1 MRDPI
6 VREFVFFDSADKPLF
21 VRTDAEQATWQA
33 DEYSLICNFPFVADK
48 RIERGMRVCFDD
60 EDGVHQFFEVRKVK
74 TYTPDGYQELTCE
87 HIVISELTDVHT
99 AEQPLTNVTPAAAVQ
114 AALASQTQTGALLWQ
129 VGNVTATATS
139 SGDIGLGS
147 VWQNIRSIEQNWNVY
162 ILPRVTYNTTGITG
176 RYLDIIPADSANR
189 WRGMRLSIDKN
200 MDEAGVTVDDTDV
213 KTALYGYGGTA
224 YTYNDPEHG
233 TDPLDKK
240 GTKID
245 LKGATWSN
253 PPANATLN
261 STLGYIEDT
270 AATTAYGRNG
280 KPRFGFYQNSDITDQ
295 GTLILKTW
303 EALQATNKPRVTID
317 CMLRDLY
324 RMGYDDEPVR
334 LHDLVQVELL
344 PVHDNLR
351 LEIIKLSVDLLDPT
365 ATRPTIG
372 VYIPNIVYIQRQ
384 TAYNAA
390 GGVSSTLSGRRGGG
404 RSGGQT
410 KAEAEWSEFQAGI
423 EANNMIISLHAE
435 QVTRSNEIIKQAGMS
450 LDAQG
455 VIIYATDNPN
465 NIQSKINVNANAI
478 SAEVTNR
485 QNADNELSGRITV
498 EAGKISQIVTAVG
511 DNGKVTAASIVLA
524 INNAG
529 SSAVINADQIKIET
543 TSGDAGLYI
552 ENDTLKIKGYVSL
565 DYLQAGFTV
574 TGDLIVNGSIEGHLR
589 GDVEGNLD
597 GSVVGEGHSGY
608 FENGVFVGS
617 SLTDLRNAFVSVTD
631 GAYVNNTKTV
641 TFTKANGTTV
651 PITFSRA
658 TTLTGA
664 VDGSKHTLT
673 VTATPQG
680 NKLENL
686 ITMIGHWGSAN
697 TTGEV
702 KTTYYGTINATPK
715 GGTTQAVRTFIVDA
729 LDKFETVS
737 VSTPTNQRL
746 IYTPSTPTVVT
757 PIGSPISGTRQGG
770 KYADP
775 LYYWN
780 AHDEKYEKLDIDL
793 YYGGSAF
800 SGYAAGTSG
809 WYMPWDGTTTSVC
822 DVGASTTYYQL
833 KN

>member
-21 VRTDAEQATWQA
+21 VRTDAEQATWQV
-33 DEYSLICNFPFVADK
+33 DEYSLTCNFPFVADK
-48 RIERGMRVCFDD
+48 RIERGMRVSFDD

-99 AEQPLTNVTPAAAVQ
+99 AEQPLTDVTPAAAVQ
-114 AALASQTQTGALLWQ
+114 AALAAQTQTGVLCWQ
-129 VGNVTATATS
+129 VGDVDEAATATS

-162 ILPRVTYNTTGITG
+162 VLPRVTYNTTGITG

-189 WRGMRLSIDKN
+189 WQGMRLSIDKN

-245 LKGATWSN
+245 LKGATWSS

-261 STLGYIEDT
+261 NTLGYIEDT
-270 AATTAYGRNG
+270 AATAAYGRNG
-280 KPRFGFYQNSDITDQ
+280 KPRFGFYQSSDITDQ

-435 QVTRSNEIIKQAGMS
+435 QVDRSNNILKQAGVAIDADGVIAYAGNNLTDMKGQIEVNSDRVAMVVGTNKDGYFIEAASIATSINEQSEGIVSIDADRVWIDADKQVKINDSIFIAKGGNFWIKRIAQFGTTS
-450 LDAQG
+450 LVTINGGTVNAPTLQVNSCGDLKFAGSSQSQG
-455 VIIYATDNPN
+455 VITINRAT
-465 NIQSKINVNANAI
+465 A
-478 SAEVTNR
+478 
-485 QNADNELSGRITV
+485 ADLITGV
-498 EAGKISQIVTAVG
+498 QIVGPTNDVYTLQYQKVG
-511 DNGKVTAASIVLA
+511 TGSTW
-524 INNAG
+524 NNA
-529 SSAVINADQIKIET
+529 
-543 TSGDAGLYI
+543 
-552 ENDTLKIKGYVSL
+552 
-565 DYLQAGFTV
+565 
-574 TGDLIVNGSIEGHLR
+574 
-589 GDVEGNLD
+589 
-597 GSVVGEGHSGY
+597 SV
-608 FENGVFVGS
+608 
-617 SLTDLRNAFVSVTD
+617 
-631 GAYVNNTKTV
+631 
-641 TFTKANGTTV
+641 
-651 PITFSRA
+651 TFSRA
-658 TTLTGA
+658 TTLSGAWSSGVFTVAASPQNQYKWTSLTQGTASWSGKTVTIPIYATIDSGA
-664 VDGSKHTLT
+664 VVFDTGKTVSATYSGSDPVTVNNWQRTNFTSSTQNYGTGTRSLSIPVKVDVNGVTYSHTF
-673 VTATPQG
+673 
-680 NKLENL
+680 
-686 ITMIGHWGSAN
+686 
-697 TTGEV
+697 TTGGFKVV
-702 KTTYYGTINATPK
+702 K
-715 GGTTQAVRTFIVDA
+715 QD
-729 LDKFETVS
+729 
-737 VSTPTNQRL
+737 STHMM
-746 IYTPSTPTVVT
+746 IYCGSTELGVWS
-757 PIGSPISGTRQGG
+757 I
-770 KYADP
+770 
-775 LYYWN
+775 
-780 AHDEKYEKLDIDL
+780 
-793 YYGGSAF
+793 
-800 SGYAAGTSG
+800 
-809 WYMPWDGTTTSVC
+809 
-822 DVGASTTYYQL
+822 
-833 KN
+833 

>member
-21 VRTDAEQATWQA
+21 VRTDAEQATWQV
-33 DEYSLICNFPFVADK
+33 DEYSLTCNFPFVADK

-114 AALASQTQTGALLWQ
+114 AALASQTQTGVLRWQ
-129 VGNVTATATS
+129 VGNVSATATS

-147 VWQNIRSIEQNWNVY
+147 VWQNIRAIEQNWNVY

-253 PPANATLN
+253 PPANATIN
-261 STLGYIEDT
+261 STIGYIEDT

-372 VYIPNIVYIQRQ
+372 AYIPNIVYIQRQ

-435 QVTRSNEIIKQAGMS
+435 QVDRSNNILKQAGIAI
-450 LDAQG
+450 DAGG
-455 VIIYATDNPN
+455 VIAYAGN
-465 NIQSKINVNANAI
+465 NLNDMKAEIKV
-478 SAEVTNR
+478 SA
-485 QNADNELSGRITV
+485 DS
-498 EAGKISQIVTAVG
+498 ISQIVTAVG
-511 DNGKVTAASIVLA
+511 DNGEVTAASIVLA
-524 INNAG
+524 INDSGSEVTIDADHIKIGGTNSSIELGTVLYQNSDGYAEINAYRVECVTAQATNVYANFIQAPG
-529 SSAVINADQIKIET
+529 SSSAGTQLWITADQVQSKAFVYEK
-543 TSGDAGLYI
+543 SGG
-552 ENDTLKIKGYVSL
+552 
-565 DYLQAGFTV
+565 
-574 TGDLIVNGSIEGHLR
+574 GS
-589 GDVEGNLD
+589 
-597 GSVVGEGHSGY
+597 
-608 FENGVFVGS
+608 
-617 SLTDLRNAFVSVTD
+617 TDLKNSFVSVTD
-631 GAYVNNTKTV
+631 GAYVNNSKTV
-641 TFTKANGTTV
+641 TFTKADGNTET
-651 PITFSRA
+651 ITFSRA

-664 VDGSKHTLT
+664 VDGSAHTLT
-673 VTATPQG
+673 VTATPQNENIKYIVTQTGSWSNNTYNGTINITEQGQATQAIRTFTLTGPGGVSSVTYLNG
-680 NKLENL
+680 NGVPVN
-686 ITMIGHWGSAN
+686 ISN
-697 TTGEV
+697 
-702 KTTYYGTINATPK
+702 YGTIAVPFSGDNY
-715 GGTTQAVRTFIVDA
+715 GTTININNGEFAFNINGSHPATHNISFGA
-729 LDKFETVS
+729 TSTS
-737 VSTPTNQRL
+737 VP
-746 IYTPSTPTVVT
+746 
-757 PIGSPISGTRQGG
+757 
-770 KYADP
+770 
-775 LYYWN
+775 
-780 AHDEKYEKLDIDL
+780 
-793 YYGGSAF
+793 
-800 SGYAAGTSG
+800 SGYGSSPAKTVTAGTGSNHF
-809 WYMPWDGTTTSVC
+809 YFTVTCGTSKKYVQIN
-822 DVGASTTYYQL
+822 Y
-833 KN
+833 

>member
-6 VREFVFFDSADKPLF
+6 VREFVFFDNADKPLF
-21 VRTDAEQATWQA
+21 VRTDAEQATWQV
-33 DEYSLICNFPFVADK
+33 DEYSLTCNFPFVADK
-48 RIERGMRVCFDD
+48 RIERGMRVSFDD

-99 AEQPLTNVTPAAAVQ
+99 AEQPLTDVTPAVAVQ
-114 AALASQTQTGALLWQ
+114 TALASQTQTGVLLWQ

-139 SGDIGLGS
+139 SGDIGMGS

-189 WRGMRLSIDKN
+189 WQGMRLSIDKN

-253 PPANATLN
+253 PPTGATLN

-270 AATTAYGRNG
+270 VATAAYGRNG
-280 KPRFGFYQNSDITDQ
+280 KPRFGFYQNSDITEQ
-295 GTLILKTW
+295 GTLIQKTW

-450 LDAQG
+450 LDAKG
-455 VIIYATDNPN
+455 VIIYATDEPN
-465 NIQSKINVNANAI
+465 MLQSKIDV
-478 SAEVTNR
+478 
-485 QNADNELSGRITV
+485 QADRIGLV
-498 EAGKISQIVTAVG
+498 VQGEGDDKSIRAAKI
-511 DNGKVTAASIVLA
+511 TAA
-524 INNAG
+524 
-529 SSAVINADQIKIET
+529 INA
-543 TSGDAGLYI
+543 
-552 ENDTLKIKGYVSL
+552 
-565 DYLQAGFTV
+565 V
-574 TGDLIVNGSIEGHLR
+574 TGDTDAIIQADHVYIDAAKTFKLSDVFTADTGKIIFSKLAQFGASSPVTINNGSVNAPTLQ
-589 GDVEGNLD
+589 VNTS
-597 GSVVGEGHSGY
+597 GSLKFASGEGEESTY
-608 FENGVFVGS
+608 LE
-617 SLTDLRNAFVSVTD
+617 LTA
-631 GAYVNNTKTV
+631 
-641 TFTKANGTTV
+641 TKAASLVADVHVIPDGTNGYKLQYRKIGSGNTAYGDWKDAG
-651 PITFSRA
+651 TFSRA
-658 TTLTGA
+658 TTLSGA
-664 VDGSKHTLT
+664 WSSGVFTVSASPQDQYKRTSLTQGTASWSGKT
-673 VTATPQG
+673 VTIPIYATIDNDATVFDTG
-680 NKLENL
+680 K
-686 ITMIGHWGSAN
+686 TVSATYSGSDPVTVDN
-697 TTGEV
+697 WQRTNFTSSTQNYGTGTRSLSIPVKVNVNGVTYSHTFTTGGFKVV
-702 KTTYYGTINATPK
+702 K
-715 GGTTQAVRTFIVDA
+715 QD
-729 LDKFETVS
+729 
-737 VSTPTNQRL
+737 STHMM
-746 IYTPSTPTVVT
+746 IYCGSTELGVWS
-757 PIGSPISGTRQGG
+757 I
-770 KYADP
+770 
-775 LYYWN
+775 
-780 AHDEKYEKLDIDL
+780 
-793 YYGGSAF
+793 
-800 SGYAAGTSG
+800 
-809 WYMPWDGTTTSVC
+809 
-822 DVGASTTYYQL
+822 
-833 KN
+833 

>member
-21 VRTDAEQATWQA
+21 VRTDAEQATWQV
-33 DEYSLICNFPFVADK
+33 DEYSLTCNFPFVADK

-99 AEQPLTNVTPAAAVQ
+99 AEQPLTDVTPAVAVQ
-114 AALASQTQTGALLWQ
+114 TALASQTQTGVLLWQ

-139 SGDIGLGS
+139 SGDIGMGS

-189 WRGMRLSIDKN
+189 WQGMRLSIDKN

-270 AATTAYGRNG
+270 TATAAYGRNG

-435 QVTRSNEIIKQAGMS
+435 QVTRSNEIIRQAGMS

-465 NIQSKINVNANAI
+465 NIQSKINV
-478 SAEVTNR
+478 
-485 QNADNELSGRITV
+485 QADRIGLV
-498 EAGKISQIVTAVG
+498 VQGEGDDKSIRAAQIA
-511 DNGKVTAASIVLA
+511 LA
-524 INNAG
+524 INAEG
-529 SSAVINADQIKIET
+529 SEAIINADHVNIET
-543 TSGDAGLYI
+543 TSGNAGLYI
-552 ENDTLKIKGYVSL
+552 DDGQLKIKGFVAVDDL
-565 DYLQAGFTV
+565 TAGTI
-574 TGDLIVNGSIEGHLR
+574 TTITL
-589 GDVEGNLD
+589 
-597 GSVVGEGHSGY
+597 
-608 FENGVFVGS
+608 
-617 SLTDLRNAFVSVTD
+617 A
-631 GAYVNNTKTV
+631 
-641 TFTKANGTTV
+641 ANGTIDAYEISATSNV
-651 PITFSRA
+651 FAQQGFYVGTDETGDACITESMMNGTIDGVRIIADPNNANQYKLQYTSWDNSSWQDAGTFSRA
-658 TTLTGA
+658 TTLLGAWSSGVFTVAASPQNQYKWTSLTQGTASWSGKTVTIPIFATIDNSAVA
-664 VDGSKHTLT
+664 VDTGKT
-673 VTATPQG
+673 VTATYSG
-680 NKLENL
+680 GDSSHS
-686 ITMIGHWGSAN
+686 ISFG
-697 TTGEV
+697 
-702 KTTYYGTINATPK
+702 ATS
-715 GGTTQAVRTFIVDA
+715 T
-729 LDKFETVS
+729 S
-737 VSTPTNQRL
+737 VP
-746 IYTPSTPTVVT
+746 
-757 PIGSPISGTRQGG
+757 
-770 KYADP
+770 
-775 LYYWN
+775 
-780 AHDEKYEKLDIDL
+780 
-793 YYGGSAF
+793 
-800 SGYAAGTSG
+800 SGYGSSPAKTVTAGTGSNHF
-809 WYMPWDGTTTSVC
+809 YFTVTCGTSKKYVQIN
-822 DVGASTTYYQL
+822 Y
-833 KN
+833 

>member
-21 VRTDAEQATWQA
+21 VRTDAEQATWQV
-33 DEYSLICNFPFVADK
+33 DEYSLTCNFPFVADK
-48 RIERGMRVCFDD
+48 RIERGMRVSFDD

-114 AALASQTQTGALLWQ
+114 TALAAQTQTGVLLWQ

-139 SGDIGLGS
+139 SGDIGMGS

-270 AATTAYGRNG
+270 TATAAYGRNG

-435 QVTRSNEIIKQAGMS
+435 QVTRSNEIIRQAGMS
-450 LDAQG
+450 LDANN
-455 VIIYATDNPN
+455 VIVYATDNVN
-465 NIQSKINVNANAI
+465 NIQSKINV
-478 SAEVTNR
+478 
-485 QNADNELSGRITV
+485 QADRIGLV
-498 EAGKISQIVTAVG
+498 VQGEGENKSIRAAQIA
-511 DNGKVTAASIVLA
+511 LA
-524 INNAG
+524 INANG
-529 SSAVINADQIKIET
+529 SEAIINADHVNIET
-543 TSGDAGLYI
+543 TSGNAGLYI
-552 ENDTLKIKGYVSL
+552 DDGQLKIKGFVAVDDLS
-565 DYLQAGFTV
+565 AGTI
-574 TGDLIVNGSIEGHLR
+574 TTITL
-589 GDVEGNLD
+589 
-597 GSVVGEGHSGY
+597 
-608 FENGVFVGS
+608 
-617 SLTDLRNAFVSVTD
+617 A
-631 GAYVNNTKTV
+631 
-641 TFTKANGTTV
+641 ANGTIDAYEISATSNV
-651 PITFSRA
+651 FAQQGFYVGTDETGDACITESMMNGTIDGVRIIADPNNANQYKLQYTSWDNSSWTDAGTFSRA
-658 TTLTGA
+658 TTLSGA
-664 VDGSKHTLT
+664 WSSGVFTVAASPQNQYKWTSLTQGTASWSGKT
-673 VTATPQG
+673 VTIPIYATIDNG
-680 NKLENL
+680 ATVFDTGK
-686 ITMIGHWGSAN
+686 TVSATYSGSDPVTVDN
-697 TTGEV
+697 WKRTNFTSSTQNYGTGTRSLSIPVKVNVNGVTYTHTFTTGGFKVV
-702 KTTYYGTINATPK
+702 K
-715 GGTTQAVRTFIVDA
+715 QD
-729 LDKFETVS
+729 
-737 VSTPTNQRL
+737 STHMM
-746 IYTPSTPTVVT
+746 IYCGSTELGVWS
-757 PIGSPISGTRQGG
+757 I
-770 KYADP
+770 
-775 LYYWN
+775 
-780 AHDEKYEKLDIDL
+780 
-793 YYGGSAF
+793 
-800 SGYAAGTSG
+800 
-809 WYMPWDGTTTSVC
+809 
-822 DVGASTTYYQL
+822 
-833 KN
+833 